1 MSEESGAE
9 TTSKSVLSSASHR
22 IHPWKTYSEL
32 IPGHIVLGMPSNGA
46 VDADGEERPLL
57 ANSGEE
63 SVEVRSQDSL
73 PKVQIATILLSYFV
87 ESVIALFA
95 FPFLGNVRWSLP
107 SGTLADSCDRSLS
120 AMYWNTLLSFR

>member
-1 MSEESGAE
+1 
-9 TTSKSVLSSASHR
+9 
-22 IHPWKTYSEL
+22 
-32 IPGHIVLGMPSNGA
+32 MPSNGA

-63 SVEVRSQDSL
+63 AAEVRSQDSL

-87 ESVIALFA
+87 ESVIALFT

-107 SGTLADSCDRSLS
+107 
-120 AMYWNTLLSFR
+120 